1 MAQTGIDN
9 QKNSGIF
16 QMFLA
21 FGAKLFKFLG
31 TIGVVRKGG
40 MVDTWDD

>member
-1 MAQTGIDN
+1 MAQVSSDG

-21 FGAKLFKFLG
+21 IGAKLFKFLG
-31 TIGVVRKGG
+31 AIGVVRKGG

>member
-1 MAQTGIDN
+1 MADTNPRGQM
-9 QKNSGIF
+9 NSGIF

-31 TIGVVRKGG
+31 TIGVMRKGG
-40 MVDTWDD
+40 LVDTWDD

>member
-1 MAQTGIDN
+1 MAQTSTDG

-21 FGAKLFKFLG
+21 FGAKFFKFLG
-31 TIGVVRKGG
+31 AIGVVRKGG

>member
-1 MAQTGIDN
+1 MAQTGVDN
-9 QKNSGIF
+9 QKNSGII

-31 TIGVVRKGG
+31 AIGVVRKGG

>member
-1 MAQTGIDN
+1 MAQTNSDD
-9 QKNSGIF
+9 QKNSGVF

-31 TIGVVRKGG
+31 AIGVARKGG

>member
-1 MAQTGIDN
+1 MSDSNEHG

-16 QMFLA
+16 QLFLG

-31 TIGVVRKGG
+31 AIGVVRKGG

>member
-1 MAQTGIDN
+1 MAQTKVDG
-9 QKNSGIF
+9 QKNSGIL